1 MALALWGQ
9 GRGATQGDNMA
20 KMTLIAQHLET
31 YEDTGKFGYKFQ
43 KGKPVDVNPSFA
55 LNSLGSPL
63 FTIEFDRKDQH
74 FLENVDQN
82 QKNILKRF
90 SVNLGEHSPTLKI
103 PKLKYSFQNILKGTL
118 KIPKLPSITK
128 KVEEKEEEDELT
140 PLPKDLS
147 KLTIAKLKPLLEER
161 GLSTEG
167 KKAELIDRL
176 KEEA

>member
-20 KMTLIAQHLET
+20 KMTLIAQHLEV

-43 KGKPVDVNPSFA
+43 KGKSVDVNPSFA

-82 QKNILKRF
+82 QKNILKKF

-103 PKLKYSFQNILKGTL
+103 PKL
-118 KIPKLPSITK
+118 PSITK
-128 KVEEKEEEDELT
+128 KVEEKKEEEKLA

-176 KEEA
+176 MEGA

>member
-103 PKLKYSFQNILKGTL
+103 PKL
-118 KIPKLPSITK
+118 PSITK